1 MHLRNGKAAK
11 SVFTL
16 STLTASCLMAF
27 NSYAAV
33 DCKPLEAWD
42 SSKVYNGGDQV
53 QHENSAYK
61 ARYWTQNNNP
71 AQSGEW
77 GEWESLGAC
86 DGGPVDPP
94 LNEVPTVS
102 LTSPSASAS
111 ITAGDVVNLAADAAD
126 TDGTVSKVEF
136 FVDGALVGTSTAAPF
151 TASWTA
157 TEGVHEFSTKAYD
170 DKNAAST
177 VSAVTLTVAAG
188 QPGNEVPTVDV
199 ALSATSVE
207 LGGTVTVSATAADA
221 DGTVAKVEF
230 FAAGA
235 LIGTATAAPYAV
247 DFTPAAAGSVSIY
260 AKATD
265 DAGATTDSSLVS
277 LSVNGGAVT
286 SNCRPDG
293 LYQTAGVDVPYCTI
307 YDKDGR
313 ELMGADHPRRV
324 IGYFTSWR
332 SGDDPQAAYLVKDIP
347 WDQLTHINYAFVSI
361 GSDGKVNVG
370 DVTDPTN
377 PATGK
382 TWPGVE
388 VDPAL
393 GFKVTSVHLLLTSK
407 SMTLKR

>member
-1 MHLRNGKAAK
+1 MYLRNGKAGK

-33 DCKPLEAWD
+33 DCTPLEAWD

-77 GEWESLGAC
+77 GEWENLGAC

-136 FVDGALVGTSTAAPF
+136 FVDGALVGKSTAAPF

-170 DKNAAST
+170 EKNAAST

-188 QPGNEVPTVDV
+188 QPGNEAPTVDV
-199 ALSATSVE
+199 ALSTTSVE
-207 LGGTVTVSATAADA
+207 LGGTVTVSATVADA

-332 SGDDPQAAYLVKDIP
+332 SVMTHKR
-347 WDQLTHINYAFVSI
+347 LT
-361 GSDGKVNVG
+361 
-370 DVTDPTN
+370 
-377 PATGK
+377 
-382 TWPGVE
+382 
-388 VDPAL
+388 L
-393 GFKVTSVHLLLTSK
+393 
-407 SMTLKR
+407 